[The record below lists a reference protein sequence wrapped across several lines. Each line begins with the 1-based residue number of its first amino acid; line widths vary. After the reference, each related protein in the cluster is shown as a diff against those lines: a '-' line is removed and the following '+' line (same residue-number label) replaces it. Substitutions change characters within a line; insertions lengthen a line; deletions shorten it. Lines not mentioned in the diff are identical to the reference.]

1 MILNM
6 EHVLLIKYTT
16 KVQQNVLGMT
26 WVKGHLTVA
35 TLINNL
41 RSYFTNHM
49 GNFLVR
55 YASIVVIYD
64 RIAVIRLATE
74 EVTNIATL
82 PWNNAL
88 KSQDLK
94 QAKKVLYFST
104 A

>member
-1 MILNM
+1 M
-6 EHVLLIKYTT
+6 
-16 KVQQNVLGMT
+16 
-26 WVKGHLTVA
+26 A

-64 RIAVIRLATE
+64 RIAVIRLATG

-82 PWNNAL
+82 P
-88 KSQDLK
+88 
-94 QAKKVLYFST
+94 
-104 A
+104 